1 MAEVLSQ
8 PTLVVRHKGLLTA
21 AIMLAMLMQ
30 VLDTTIANVA
40 LPHMRASLSASQDE
54 INWVLTS
61 YIVAAAIATPLTGWL
76 SDRMGRKQLL
86 LVAVGGFTAASLLCG
101 MATSLPQMVV
111 YRVIQGICGAVL
123 APLAQAIMLDINPRE
138 RIGQAMALFG
148 AGIMVGPI
156 IGPTLGGWLTETFNW
171 RSVFLVNLP
180 VGVLAFAALVLF
192 MPKEGTEKRRF
203 DMFGFG
209 LLAVAVACAQLIL
222 DRGQGEGWFESSEIW
237 LYLGLGVSAMW
248 MFVVHCATAKNPFI
262 DLAMFKD
269 RNFTSGLIFIFI
281 IGITTFSGLALLPP
295 LLQNL
300 MGYPVI
306 DTGIV
311 MAPRGVGTML
321 SMIVVGRLVSKIDP
335 RVLVLTGLAI
345 SAWSLWLM
353 TGFDLTMGTWLIE
366 YSGFLQGIGLGLVF
380 VPLSTLAFAT
390 IQAHHRVDATAM
402 FSLVRNVG
410 SGVGIS
416 LVTAVLAHM
425 MQVNTSELAS
435 RVTADAQQIRDLP
448 GMLSGVPTVIAQ
460 ISGLVQQQAAM
471 IAYLDDFWLMVLVTL
486 ASAPIVLMLRR
497 PKLVAKPDPA
507 HAMAE

>member
-1 MAEVLSQ
+1 MAETLSQ

-61 YIVAAAIATPLTGWL
+61 YIVASAIATPLTGWL
-76 SDRMGRKQLL
+76 SDRMGRKLL
-86 LVAVGGFTAASLLCG
+86 LLSAIGGFTIASLLCG

-111 YRVIQGICGAVL
+111 YRVIQGVCGAVL

-180 VGVLAFAALVLF
+180 VGGLAFAALVLF

-237 LYLGLGVSAMW
+237 LYLGLGISAMW
-248 MFVVHCATAKNPFI
+248 VFVVHCATARDPFI

-281 IGITTFSGLALLPP
+281 IGITMFSGLALLPP

-306 DTGIV
+306 DTGIA

-335 RVLVLTGLAI
+335 RVLVLTGIAI
-345 SAWSLWLM
+345 SAWSLWMM
-353 TGFDLTMGTWLIE
+353 TGFNLTMGTWLIE
-366 YSGFLQGIGLGLVF
+366 YSGFVQGIGLGLVF

-390 IQAHHRVDATAM
+390 IQPHHRVDATAM

-425 MQVNTSELAS
+425 IQVNTSELAS
-435 RVTADAQQIRDLP
+435 RVTMDAQPVRDLP

-460 ISGLVQQQAAM
+460 VSGLVQQQAAM

-497 PKLVAKPDPA
+497 PKLAVKPDPA

>member
-1 MAEVLSQ
+1 MAEALSQ

-76 SDRMGRKQLL
+76 SDRMGRKLL
-86 LVAVGGFTAASLLCG
+86 MLSAIGGFTIASLLCG
-101 MATSLPQMVV
+101 MATSLPQMVL
-111 YRVIQGICGAVL
+111 YRVIQGVCGAVL

-138 RIGQAMALFG
+138 KIGQAMALFG

-180 VGVLAFAALVLF
+180 VGGLAFAALVLF

-203 DMFGFG
+203 DMFGFA
-209 LLAVAVACAQLIL
+209 LLAIAVACAQLIL
-222 DRGQGEGWFESSEIW
+222 DRGQGEGWFESAEIW

-248 MFVVHCATAKNPFI
+248 MFVVHCATAQDPFI

-269 RNFTSGLIFIFI
+269 RNFTSGLVFIFI

-321 SMIVVGRLVSKIDP
+321 SMIIVGRLVSKVDP
-335 RVLVLTGLAI
+335 RVLVLSGIAI

-353 TGFDLTMGTWLIE
+353 TGFDLTMGTWPIE

-390 IQAHHRVDATAM
+390 IRPHHRVDATAM

-410 SGVGIS
+410 QGVGIS

-425 MQVNTSELAS
+425 IQVNTSELAS
-435 RVTADAQQIRDLP
+435 RVTMDAPQIRDVP

>member
-1 MAEVLSQ
+1 MSTTSADSV
-8 PTLVVRHKGLLTA
+8 PFRGLITVS
-21 AIMLAMLMQ
+21 IMLATIMQ

-40 LPHMRASLSASQDE
+40 LPSMQGSLGAAQDT
-54 INWVLTS
+54 ITWVLTS
-61 YIVAAAIATPLTGWL
+61 YIVAAAIATPVTGWVA
-76 SDRMGRKQLL
+76 DRIGIKRLFL
-86 LVAVGGFTAASLLCG
+86 TCIVGFTLASMLCG
-101 MATSLPQMVV
+101 LAGSLYQMVGF
-111 YRVIQGICGAVL
+111 RILQGIFGAALVPLSQSVL
-123 APLAQAIMLDINPRE
+123 LSINPKE
-138 RIGQAMALFG
+138 RHGQAMAMWG

-156 IGPTLGGWLTETFNW
+156 IGPTLGGWLTDSFNW

-180 VGVLAFAALVLF
+180 VGGLAFAALVLF

-203 DMFGFG
+203 DMFGFA
-209 LLAVAVACAQLIL
+209 LLAIAVACAQLIL
-222 DRGQGEGWFESSEIW
+222 DRGQGEGWFESAEIW

-248 MFVVHCATAKNPFI
+248 MFVVHCATAQDPFI

-269 RNFTSGLIFIFI
+269 RNFTSGLVFIFI

-321 SMIVVGRLVSKIDP
+321 SMIIVGRLVSKVDP
-335 RVLVLTGLAI
+335 RVLVLSGIAI

-353 TGFDLTMGTWLIE
+353 TGFDLTMGTWPIE

-390 IQAHHRVDATAM
+390 IRPHHRVDATAM

-410 SGVGIS
+410 QGVGIS

-425 MQVNTSELAS
+425 IQVNTSELAS
-435 RVTADAQQIRDLP
+435 RVTMDAPQIRDIP